1 MVMGEPLAPLAWA
14 VTAFVFAPSVMLP
27 QMCNV
32 LPGTQL
38 LDTLIPRLVSCRP
51 YASAQSVPFAEPE
64 AFCAKYI
71 SFALALEATSNNP
84 QAANDPTKILLI
96 KRPVTAPNPLS
107 LR

>member
-38 LDTLIPRLVSCRP
+38 LDTLIPRPVSCRP
-51 YASAQSVPFAEPE
+51 CAAARAVPFAEHE
-64 AFCAKYI
+64 AFCVKYI
-71 SFALALEATSNNP
+71 SFALALEATSKKP
-84 QAANDPTKILLI
+84 QAATDPAKILLI
-96 KRPVTAPNPLS
+96 KRPVAAPNPLG